1 VINMDKFE
9 FTMLGGLMMIIVA
22 MISVS
27 NMGLKT
33 NLHDVVTQS
42 LISGGVIGYSICWI
56 MMITIIHFKTKWVDE
71 YE

>member
-1 VINMDKFE
+1 MDKFE
-9 FTMLGGLMMIIVA
+9 FTMLGGLMMIIVC
-22 MISVS
+22 IFSVS

-42 LISGGVIGYSICWI
+42 LISGGVIGYSICWFMVLI
-56 MMITIIHFKTKWVDE
+56 VITFKTKWVDE